1 MIIRT
6 PKPLTNY
13 KLYESAYNKMYQFSS
28 VQSCLTLCSLM
39 DRSMPGFPVHQHRL
53 PELTQTHVH

>member
-6 PKPLTNY
+6 PKLLTNY

-28 VQSCLTLCSLM
+28 VQLLSC
-39 DRSMPGFPVHQHRL
+39 V
-53 PELTQTHVH
+53 